1 MTKLTALLTAAA
13 FASLS
18 AAAFASSPAAWQ
30 QMDQR
35 VVRACLA
42 ASGLSQAKMIADKA
56 SFPDRVAVELRI
68 VEGYNSQSVID
79 VKLCAYDRR
88 TGRAAVTEGV
98 GRLGVYR
105 N

>member
-1 MTKLTALLTAAA
+1 MTKLTALLTSAA

-56 SFPDRVAVELRI
+56 SFSDRVAVELRI

>member
-13 FASLS
+13 LASLS
-18 AAAFASSPAAWQ
+18 TAALASSPAAWQ

-35 VVRACLA
+35 VVPACLA

-56 SFPDRVAVELRI
+56 SFSDRVAVELRI
-68 VEGYNSQSVID
+68 IEGYNSQSVID

>member
-13 FASLS
+13 LASLS
-18 AAAFASSPAAWQ
+18 AAALASSPEAWQ
-30 QMDQR
+30 QLDQR
-35 VVRACLA
+35 VARACIA
-42 ASGLSQAKMIADKA
+42 ASGLSQAKMIAEKA
-56 SFPDRVAVELRI
+56 SFSDQVAVELRI
-68 VEGYNSQSVID
+68 IEGYNSQSVID

-88 TGRAAVTEGV
+88 TGRAATAEGV

>member
-13 FASLS
+13 LASLS
-18 AAAFASSPAAWQ
+18 AAALASSPAAWQ
-30 QMDQR
+30 QLDQR
-35 VVRACLA
+35 VARACIV
-42 ASGLSQAKMIADKA
+42 ASGLSQAKMIAEKA
-56 SFPDRVAVELRI
+56 SFSDRVAVELRI
-68 VEGYNSQSVID
+68 IEGYNSQSVID

-88 TGRAAVTEGV
+88 TGRAATAEGV

>member
-42 ASGLSQAKMIADKA
+42 ASGLTQAKMIADKA

>member
-1 MTKLTALLTAAA
+1 MTKLTALLTTAAL
-13 FASLS
+13 ASFS
-18 AAAFASSPAAWQ
+18 AAALAASPAAWK

-35 VVRACLA
+35 VARACLA
-42 ASGLSQAKMIADKA
+42 AAGLSQAKLIADKA
-56 SFPDRVAVELRI
+56 SFSDRVAVELRI
-68 VEGYNSQSVID
+68 IEGYNRQSVID

-88 TGRAAVTEGV
+88 TGRAATVEGV

>member
-1 MTKLTALLTAAA
+1 
-13 FASLS
+13 
-18 AAAFASSPAAWQ
+18 
-30 QMDQR
+30 MDQR

-42 ASGLSQAKMIADKA
+42 AAGLSQAKMISDKA
-56 SFPDRVAVELRI
+56 SFDDRVGVELRI

>member
-13 FASLS
+13 FASLN
-18 AAAFASSPAAWQ
+18 AAALASSPAAWQ

-56 SFPDRVAVELRI
+56 SFLDRVAVELRI

-88 TGRAAVTEGV
+88 TGRAAMTEGV

>member
-13 FASLS
+13 LTFLHATAS
-18 AAAFASSPAAWQ
+18 ASSPAAWQ

-35 VVRACLA
+35 VARACLA
-42 ASGLSQAKMIADKA
+42 AAGLSQAKMIADKA
-56 SFPDRVAVELRI
+56 SFDDRVGVELRI

-88 TGRAAVTEGV
+88 TGRAATVEGV

>member
-42 ASGLSQAKMIADKA
+42 ASGLTQAKMISDKA
-56 SFPDRVAVELRI
+56 SFDDRVGVELRI

>member
-1 MTKLTALLTAAA
+1 MTKLTALLTAASL
-13 FASLS
+13 ASVS

-42 ASGLSQAKMIADKA
+42 ASGLSQAKLISDKS
-56 SFPDRVAVELRI
+56 SFPDRVGVELRI
-68 VEGYNSQSVID
+68 IEGYNSQSVID
-79 VKLCAYDRR
+79 VKLCAFDRR
-88 TGRAAVTEGV
+88 TGRAATVEGV

>member
-13 FASLS
+13 LTFLHAT
-18 AAAFASSPAAWQ
+18 AFASSPAAWQ

-35 VVRACLA
+35 VARACLA
-42 ASGLSQAKMIADKA
+42 AAGLSQAKLIPDKA
-56 SFPDRVAVELRI
+56 SFPDRVGVELRI
-68 VEGYNSQSVID
+68 IEGYNSQSVID

-88 TGRAAVTEGV
+88 TGRAATVEGV

>member
-1 MTKLTALLTAAA
+1 MTKLTVSLTAAA
-13 FASLS
+13 LTFLNV
-18 AAAFASSPAAWQ
+18 AALASSPAAWQ

-35 VVRACLA
+35 VARACLA
-42 ASGLSQAKMIADKA
+42 AAGLSQAKLIADKA
-56 SFPDRVAVELRI
+56 SFSDRVAVELRI

-88 TGRAAVTEGV
+88 TGRADTTEGV

>member
-42 ASGLSQAKMIADKA
+42 AAGLSQAKMISDKA
-56 SFPDRVAVELRI
+56 SFDDRVGVELRI

>member
-1 MTKLTALLTAAA
+1 MTKLTVLLAAA
-13 FASLS
+13 ALAFLNP
-18 AAAFASSPAAWQ
+18 AALASSPAAWQ
-30 QMDQR
+30 QLDQR
-35 VVRACLA
+35 VTRACIA
-42 ASGLSQAKMIADKA
+42 ASGLAQPKMSADKA
-56 SFPDRVAVELRI
+56 RFDDRVPIELRI

-88 TGRAAVTEGV
+88 TGRATTTEGV